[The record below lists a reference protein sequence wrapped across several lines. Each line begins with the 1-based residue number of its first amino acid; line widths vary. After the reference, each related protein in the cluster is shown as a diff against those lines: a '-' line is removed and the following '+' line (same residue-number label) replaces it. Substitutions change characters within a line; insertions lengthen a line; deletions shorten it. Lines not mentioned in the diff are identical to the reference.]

1 MKLKQLEKLSDLAV
15 GDIVRNKSASEAMV
29 VTGNYG
35 THVTAVRTTDISNP
49 SEWLYMP
56 HYEDKKKGNPSRS

>member
-29 VTGNYG
+29 GNG
-35 THVTAVRTTDISNP
+35 KLRNARHSGSHDGHIESVRMA
-49 SEWLYMP
+49 L
-56 HYEDKKKGNPSRS
+56 HAAL